1 MSGAAPSYPMEI
13 EGKYRVDDEAGLL
26 ARLAAVGARP
36 GPPESHEDHYL
47 QHPARDFRAT
57 DEALR
62 MRRVN
67 DEWFVTYKGPRAA
80 GPLKSRPEIEL
91 PIAAGSDGAW
101 LQIWAHL
108 GFRPVAVVRK
118 TRRVFSLAA
127 LHPGLHA
134 TLDHVPGIGHFAE
147 IECVVHGPAEREA
160 AEAAVHDAAARLGLH
175 LPERRSYLAMVLQQA
190 E

>member
-1 MSGAAPSYPMEI
+1 MTVAGSPYPMEI
-13 EGKYRVDDEAGLL
+13 EGKYRVDDERALL
-26 ARLAAVGARP
+26 ARLDALGAQP
-36 GPPESHEDHYL
+36 GPPETHEDHYL

-62 MRRVN
+62 MRQVN
-67 DEWFVTYKGPRAA
+67 GAWLVTYKGPRAA

-91 PIAAGSDGAW
+91 PIAAGSDADW
-101 LQIWAHL
+101 LRIWAHL

-118 TRRVFSLAA
+118 SRRPFSLAA

-134 TLDHVPGIGHFAE
+134 TLDHVPGVGHFAE
-147 IECVVHGPAEREA
+147 LECVVHGPAEREA
-160 AEAAVHDAAARLGLH
+160 AEAAVHDAAARLGLGA
-175 LPERRSYLAMVLQQA
+175 PERRSYLAMVLQQA